1 LPGDHLPTGKDGAS
15 ATQKLQTNPA
25 SVALGPVSARA
36 EVVVSLNK
44 EAVRVELSVDDRI
57 KLDDQRLRKWMAIGF
72 VATFI
77 VGDILTLGALAGLGW
92 SDQANIERTLISP
105 SDRIID
111 RHVIMT
117 LLGATTVQVGTIA
130 AIIVRYL
137 FPGRS
142 RDGP

>member
-1 LPGDHLPTGKDGAS
+1 
-15 ATQKLQTNPA
+15 
-25 SVALGPVSARA
+25 
-36 EVVVSLNK
+36 VVVSLNK

-77 VGDILTLGALAGLGW
+77 VGDILTLGALAGLCW